1 MSLNWR
7 NNQNFDYFS
16 PKLRYFNTGMVVLI
30 DFIEILIKSTRNIL
44 IIPTNTSKIEPIKA
58 GFSTNDRFQNT
69 TINRSDIYGSYT
81 VGNWGCS
88 ILWQLYLPIGFAWLC
103 ERWYRILLIG
113 CLRLSLG
120 CDTWFTISY
129 ANT

>member
-1 MSLNWR
+1 MNCDDHESLNHHPEASPWLM
-7 NNQNFDYFS
+7 NQLS
-16 PKLRYFNTGMVVLI
+16 C
-30 DFIEILIKSTRNIL
+30 
-44 IIPTNTSKIEPIKA
+44 
-58 GFSTNDRFQNT
+58 DRFQNT
-69 TINRSDIYGSYT
+69 AIIRLGIYGSYT

-88 ILWQLYLPIGFAWLC
+88 ILWQLYLLIGFAWLC

>member
-7 NNQNFDYFS
+7 NNQNLNYFS
-16 PKLRYFNTGMVVLI
+16 PKFRYFNTGMVVLI

-58 GFSTNDRFQNT
+58 DSPPMIGWVLR
-69 TINRSDIYGSYT
+69 YPAYA

-88 ILWQLYLPIGFAWLC
+88 VLWLLYLPIGFAWLC
-103 ERWYRILLIG
+103 EGWHRILLIG

-129 ANT
+129 AKPSQQ

>member
-7 NNQNFDYFS
+7 NNRNFDYFS
-16 PKLRYFNTGMVVLI
+16 PKLRYFNTDMVVLV
-30 DFIEILIKSTRNIL
+30 DFIKILIKSTRNIL
-44 IIPTNTSKIEPIKA
+44 TIPTNTSKIEPIKA

-69 TINRSDIYGSYT
+69 AISMLGIYGSYA

-88 ILWQLYLPIGFAWLC
+88 ILWQLYLPVGFAWLC
-103 ERWYRILLIG
+103 ERWYRILLIE
-113 CLRLSLG
+113 CLCLSLG

-129 ANT
+129 ANA

>member
-30 DFIEILIKSTRNIL
+30 DFIKISIKSTRNIL

-69 TINRSDIYGSYT
+69 AINRLGIYGSYT

-88 ILWQLYLPIGFAWLC
+88 ILWQLYLPIGFAWPC

>member
-7 NNQNFDYFS
+7 NNRNFNYFS
-16 PKLRYFNTGMVVLI
+16 PKLSYFNTSMVVLI
-30 DFIEILIKSTRNIL
+30 DFIEISIKSTRNVL
-44 IIPTNTSKIEPIKA
+44 TIPTNTSKIEPIKA
-58 GFSTNDRFQNT
+58 GFSTIDRFQNT
-69 TINRSDIYGSYT
+69 VINRLGICGSYT

-88 ILWQLYLPIGFAWLC
+88 ILWQVYLLIGFAWLC

-129 ANT
+129 ANA